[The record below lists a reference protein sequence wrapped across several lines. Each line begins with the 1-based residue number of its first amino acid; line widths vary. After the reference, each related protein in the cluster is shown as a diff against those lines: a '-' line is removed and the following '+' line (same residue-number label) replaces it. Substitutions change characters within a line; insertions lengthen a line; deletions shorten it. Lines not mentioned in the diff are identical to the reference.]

1 MVNTR
6 MEFKYSLIV
15 QFRNMNLS
23 FDDERVLHFIICA
36 LIDSPQETYQGLVN
50 PIISIQKVL

>member
-1 MVNTR
+1 
-6 MEFKYSLIV
+6 
-15 QFRNMNLS
+15 MNLS

-36 LIDSPQETYQGLVN
+36 LIDSPQDTYQGLVN